1 MAKKQDIQE
10 LKVGGGAT
18 GASEVPAPA
27 DKKATL
33 PASHLENGEKTPNKI
48 ADVTPGQDQCDT
60 DEDNNTKPEG
70 NAAASNKASID
81 AKPSAASS
89 SMKEDMDALFNGEE
103 LSEDFKDKAT
113 TIFEAAVSAR
123 VDSLVAEAAAK
134 LQEEQE
140 AAIAEA
146 TKALEEDYT
155 AKTEELAANLDDYLG
170 YVVEQWMEA
179 NQVAIEKSLR
189 TEVTEGFIA
198 GLKTLFAENYFD
210 IPEDKIEVAEELVA
224 KVQELEEKL
233 NESIEQNIELKAV
246 VLESHKEKLFADISE
261 GLAATQVEKLRAL
274 AEGIEYSDAETYGKK
289 LQIVKESYFAEG
301 KKAAVPAASV
311 LTEEVVS
318 VDEEGTVKAMDP
330 SVAKYVS
337 AISRTLK
344 K

>member
-18 GASEVPAPA
+18 GASEVPGPV

-33 PASHLENGEKTPNKI
+33 PASHLGNGEPAGKV
-48 ADVTPGQDQCDT
+48 ADVTPGQYECDT

-70 NAAASNKASID
+70 NAAASNKASVA

-103 LSEDFKDKAT
+103 LSEEFKDKAT

-123 VDSLVAEAAAK
+123 VEALVAEQTAQ
-134 LQEEQE
+134 LQEAQE
-140 AAIAEA
+140 KAI
-146 TKALEEDYT
+146 EDRVLSI
-155 AKTEELAANLDDYLG
+155 TEELATNLDDYLG
-170 YVVEQWMEA
+170 YVVEQWMED
-179 NQVAIEKSLR
+179 NKVAIEKSLR

-198 GLKTLFAENYFD
+198 GLKNLFAENYFD
-210 IPEDKIEVAEELVA
+210 VPEDKIDVAEELVA
-224 KVQELEEKL
+224 KVQELEAKL

-246 VLESHKEKLFADISE
+246 VLESQKDKLFADISE

-289 LQIVKESYFAEG
+289 LQIVKESYFAES

-318 VDEEGTVKAMDP
+318 VDEEGTVKAVDP

>member
-18 GASEVPAPA
+18 GASEVPGPV

-33 PASHLENGEKTPNKI
+33 PASHLGNGEPANKI
-48 ADVTPGQDQCDT
+48 ADVTPGQYECDT

-70 NAAASNKASID
+70 NAAASNKASVA

-103 LSEDFKDKAT
+103 LSEEFKDKAT
-113 TIFEAAVSAR
+113 TIFEAAVTAR
-123 VDSLVAEAAAK
+123 VEALVAEQVAQIQEAQEKAI
-134 LQEEQE
+134 EEQVLS
-140 AAIAEA
+140 I
-146 TKALEEDYT
+146 
-155 AKTEELAANLDDYLG
+155 TEELATNLDDYLG
-170 YVVEQWMEA
+170 YVVEQWMED
-179 NQVAIEKSLR
+179 NKVAIEKSLR
-189 TEVTEGFIA
+189 TEVTEGFIS
-198 GLKTLFAENYFD
+198 GLKNLFAENYFD
-210 IPEDKIEVAEELVA
+210 VPEDKIDVAEELVA
-224 KVQELEEKL
+224 KVQELEAKL

-246 VLESHKEKLFADISE
+246 VLESQKDKLFAEISE

-289 LQIVKESYFAEG
+289 LQIVKESYFSEG

-318 VDEEGTVKAMDP
+318 VDEEGTVKAVDP

>member
-1 MAKKQDIQE
+1 MTNKQDIQE

-18 GASEVPAPA
+18 GASEVPGPV

-33 PASHLENGEKTPNKI
+33 PASHLGNGEPAGKI
-48 ADVTPGQDQCDT
+48 ADVTPGQYECDT
-60 DEDNNTKPEG
+60 DEENNVKPEG
-70 NAAASNKASID
+70 NAAASNKSSIA

-103 LSEDFKDKAT
+103 LSEEFKDKAT
-113 TIFEAAVSAR
+113 TIFEAAVNAR
-123 VDSLVAEAAAK
+123 IEAVTAELQEQQEVMIEERVAE
-134 LQEEQE
+134 
-140 AAIAEA
+140 IAEG
-146 TKALEEDYT
+146 
-155 AKTEELAANLDDYLG
+155 LAADLDQYLT

-179 NQVAIEKSLR
+179 NKVAVEKSLR

-198 GLKTLFAENYFD
+198 GLKNLFAENYFD
-210 IPEDKIEVAEELVA
+210 IPEEKIDVAEELVT
-224 KVQELEEKL
+224 KVQELEAKL

-246 VLESHKEKLFADISE
+246 VLESQKEKLFADISE

-289 LQIVKESYFAEG
+289 LQIVKESYFTES
-301 KKAAVPAASV
+301 KKVAAPAASM
-311 LTEEVVS
+311 LNEEVVS
-318 VDEEGTVKAMDP
+318 VDEEGTVKAVDP